1 MGEQTGGP
9 KDKPTTYNILFVCS
23 GNTCRSPMAEVI
35 TRRELER
42 RGWSHVSVDS
52 AGTSAIWDAPG
63 SDGARQAVSE
73 LGLDLSGHRSQPLTR
88 ELVER
93 ADIVVGMTPAHV
105 AAAGALGDESKV
117 VLLSEFL
124 TGEEAGEPIVD
135 PVGGSREVYQDV
147 RERISRAIERM
158 LDRLAAILSP

>member
-1 MGEQTGGP
+1 M
-9 KDKPTTYNILFVCS
+9 
-23 GNTCRSPMAEVI
+23 
-35 TRRELER
+35 
-42 RGWSHVSVDS
+42 
-52 AGTSAIWDAPG
+52 
-63 SDGARQAVSE
+63 SE

-135 PVGGSREVYQDV
+135 PVGGSREVYQNV

>member
-1 MGEQTGGP
+1 MGEHT
-9 KDKPTTYNILFVCS
+9 DTSSDTPTTYNILFVCS

-35 TRRELER
+35 AQRALEQ

-63 SDGARQAVSE
+63 SEGAQRAVSE

-105 AAAGALGDESKV
+105 AAAQSLGDESKV
-117 VLLSEFL
+117 VLLGEFL
-124 TGEEAGEPIVD
+124 SGDEAGEPIVD
-135 PVGGSREVYQDV
+135 PVGGSHEVYQEV
-147 RERISRAIERM
+147 RGRISRAVERM
-158 LDRLAAILSP
+158 LDRLSAILSP